1 MELAE
6 TDTLFFHTLESG
18 WYSERMK
25 IAVVTCYH
33 DPDYVRARSLRA
45 AVAAQ
50 PGVKSIVIK
59 NKSKG
64 FLRYP
69 QVLWRM
75 LVVKWRQKPAVFLI
89 TFRGQEILP
98 LVLLIA
104 GRTPVWFD
112 EFIVPSAYA
121 RAEKHKKSF
130 TILVKHF
137 LARVSEPLYNFC
149 LRRCDTIL
157 SDTLAHAELSAR
169 MAEINLSHYLPVPVG
184 TDEKLFKPGSSV
196 KKAEPFQIFYY
207 TTGMQPLHGISYVL
221 EAAERLA
228 GDRRFQFLLV
238 GGKKPMERA
247 VAASVARG
255 ARIEYRSWV
264 AFDELPQIMR
274 ESGLCL
280 GGPFGGTPQAEHVI
294 TGKSYQSLACEVPTV
309 VGSNVATEPFFK
321 DKVNSIVVPQ
331 KDVDALIASYVWAVE
346 NPRDLAAIAERG
358 RKLYEKEFSNEALA
372 RIIAPL
378 VDMVR

>member
-1 MELAE
+1 
-6 TDTLFFHTLESG
+6 
-18 WYSERMK
+18 MK
-25 IAVVTCYH
+25 IAVVTCYY
-33 DPDYVRARSLRA
+33 DADYVRARTLRL

-50 PGVKSIVIK
+50 SGVTPIIVK

-69 QVLWRM
+69 QVLWQM
-75 LVVKWRQKPAVFLI
+75 LVAKWRQKPAAFLI

-98 LVLLIA
+98 LALLIA

-121 RAEKHKKSF
+121 RTEKHQKSF
-130 TILVKHF
+130 AIIAKHF

-149 LRRCDTIL
+149 LRQCDTIL

-169 MAEINLSHYLPVPVG
+169 LAEINLSHYLPVPVG
-184 TDEKLFKPGSSV
+184 ADEKLFRPSDAT
-196 KKAEPFQIFYY
+196 KKVVPFQIFYY
-207 TTGMQPLHGISYVL
+207 STGMQPLHGIPYVL

-238 GGKKPMERA
+238 GGKKPMEQA

-255 ARIEYRSWV
+255 ARVEYRAWV
-264 AFDELPQIMR
+264 PFAELPKILR
-274 ESGLCL
+274 ESGLSL
-280 GGPFGGTPQAEHVI
+280 GGPFGGTFQAEHVI
-294 TGKSYQSLACEVPTV
+294 TGKSYQSLACSVPTV
-309 VGSNVATEPFFK
+309 VGSNVATDAYFK
-321 DKVNSIVVPQ
+321 DKINSLVVPQ
-331 KDVDALIASYVWAVE
+331 KDVDALIATFEWAVE
-346 NPRDLAAIAERG
+346 NPRDLVAIAERG
-358 RKLYEKEFSNEALA
+358 RKLYEREFSNDALA

-378 VDMVR
+378 IDMVR

>member
-1 MELAE
+1 
-6 TDTLFFHTLESG
+6 
-18 WYSERMK
+18 MK

-50 PGVKSIVIK
+50 PGVRPIVIK

-69 QVLWRM
+69 QVLWQM
-75 LVVKWRQKPAVFLI
+75 LVIKWRQKPAAFLI

-98 LVLLIA
+98 MVLLIA

-121 RAEKHKKSF
+121 RTEKHEKSF
-130 TILVKHF
+130 GTSVKHF

-149 LRRCDTIL
+149 LRRCETIL

-169 MAEINLSHYLPVPVG
+169 LVEINLSHYLPVPVG
-184 TDEKLFKPGSSV
+184 TDEKLFKPSENIQKSD
-196 KKAEPFQIFYY
+196 PFQIFYY
-207 TTGMQPLHGISYVL
+207 STGMQPLHGIPYVL

-228 GDRRFQFLLV
+228 GDRRFQFVLV
-238 GGKKPMERA
+238 GGKKPMEQA

-264 AFDELPQIMR
+264 PFSELPKLMR

-280 GGPFGGTPQAEHVI
+280 GGPFGGTFQAEHVI
-294 TGKSYQSLACEVPTV
+294 TGKSYQSLACGVPTV
-309 VGSNVATEPFFK
+309 VGANVATEQYFK
-321 DKVNSIVVPQ
+321 DKVNSLVVPQ
-331 KDVDALIASYVWAVE
+331 KDVDALIAAYIWAVE
-346 NPRDLAAIAERG
+346 NPRELALIGERG
-358 RKLYEKEFSNEALA
+358 RRLYEREFSNEALA

-378 VDMVR
+378 VDIVR